1 MKSSSA
7 LCFSAKVGAF
17 PWTLN
22 SQVCHSGCVDQNI
35 AAADLDC
42 LGRDPLVGGGLLQM
56 VSGGSERGDC
66 VGRVG

>member
-7 LCFSAKVGAF
+7 LCFSAKVGAC
-17 PWTLN
+17 PWPHDP
-22 SQVCHSGCVDQNI
+22 QVCHLGCVDQNI
-35 AAADLDC
+35 AAADFDC